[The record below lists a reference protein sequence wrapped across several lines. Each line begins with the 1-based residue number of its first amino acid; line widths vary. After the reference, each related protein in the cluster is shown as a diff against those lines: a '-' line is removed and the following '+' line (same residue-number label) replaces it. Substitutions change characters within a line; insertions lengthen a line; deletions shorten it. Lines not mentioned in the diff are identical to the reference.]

1 LADYGLLFV
10 PANVFSQSRSDSF
23 PLSFVAART
32 PSFFNQV
39 IVQSKI
45 RCHDV

>member
-1 LADYGLLFV
+1 LPDYGLLFV
-10 PANVFSQSRSDSF
+10 SANVFSQRCGDSF
-23 PLSFVAART
+23 PRSFVAARP

-39 IVQSKI
+39 IVKSKI